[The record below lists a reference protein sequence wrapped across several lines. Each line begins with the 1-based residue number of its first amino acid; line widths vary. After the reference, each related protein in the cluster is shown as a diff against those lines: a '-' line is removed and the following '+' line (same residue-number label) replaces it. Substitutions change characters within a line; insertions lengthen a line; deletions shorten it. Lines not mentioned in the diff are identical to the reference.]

1 MAILQPISA
10 ELLVNAAE
18 FRRVAKGLL
27 QRRFAAHQPC
37 CGGGLDVVHHAS
49 ADHAIILADHAI
61 IG

>member
-27 QRRFAAHQPC
+27 QRRFAAHQGR
-37 CGGGLDVVHHAS
+37 CGGGRNVVHHA
-49 ADHAIILADHAI
+49 LADDALKS
-61 IG
+61 